1 MENRTFLAL
10 GELRRAT
17 GGFEAGLF
25 LYGSRYPLRCKGLL
39 VFRPPNTMKL
49 DENEHANTIRL
60 IKVKDIILKEA
71 IAERREVDAS
81 ERAGV
86 NTP

>member
-1 MENRTFLAL
+1 M
-10 GELRRAT
+10 
-17 GGFEAGLF
+17 
-25 LYGSRYPLRCKGLL
+25 RCKGLL